1 MSGSRQEIGD
11 PSLRRGLEKM
21 IRARVP
27 SSEVDDIVQ
36 ATLTDA
42 LASQSVPEDREEVR
56 RWVFGIARHK
66 VADFYR
72 RNGRERPGNLPDIH
86 APAAPHGAEDLLR
99 WVEKEMPD
107 DSQGKETLDWMLREG
122 EGDKLEHIAEED
134 DVPAP
139 RVRQRVSRWRK
150 QLRERWAAELAA
162 VAAILVVIGAAAY
175 VWRHRTQDIVGV
187 GPDNSSV
194 PSVQSARLRAAELRN
209 ESLQRCE
216 RKEWVPCLQGL
227 DEAARLDPAGDQRED
242 VVRARQGAS
251 DAMRAPQIDSA
262 PVPVPSSTAPAIPSS
277 DLPTKTA
284 PVPTELPP
292 SPKTTDFKKPG
303 PYDSVNKADSKD
315 SPKNANNYLT
325 PEPQKEAVPQ
335 QQSPRV
341 TDPQPSPTEQPSP
354 KQKASP
360 KKASKSDYFESGK

>member
-1 MSGSRQEIGD
+1 
-11 PSLRRGLEKM
+11 
-21 IRARVP
+21 
-27 SSEVDDIVQ
+27 
-36 ATLTDA
+36 
-42 LASQSVPEDREEVR
+42 
-56 RWVFGIARHK
+56 
-66 VADFYR
+66 
-72 RNGRERPGNLPDIH
+72 
-86 APAAPHGAEDLLR
+86 
-99 WVEKEMPD
+99 
-107 DSQGKETLDWMLREG
+107 
-122 EGDKLEHIAEED
+122 
-134 DVPAP
+134 
-139 RVRQRVSRWRK
+139 
-150 QLRERWAAELAA
+150 
-162 VAAILVVIGAAAY
+162 
-175 VWRHRTQDIVGV
+175 VGV